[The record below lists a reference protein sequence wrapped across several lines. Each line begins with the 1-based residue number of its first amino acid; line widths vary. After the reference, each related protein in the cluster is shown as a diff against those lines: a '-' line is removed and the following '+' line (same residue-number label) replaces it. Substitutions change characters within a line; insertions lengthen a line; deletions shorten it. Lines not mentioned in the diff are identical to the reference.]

1 MTTTTTTHVW
11 TLGPWHIN
19 SSPGVGRDWV
29 SGNAQRTAASV
40 ARHGPLGYAWR
51 VFWPLIDPC
60 FSSDDETACAFG
72 RESTLTE
79 AMAAA
84 DTALAT
90 KETTT

>member
-1 MTTTTTTHVW
+1 MTTMTTTNTW
-11 TLGPWHIN
+11 TLGPWQI
-19 SSPGVGRDWV
+19 SASPCVGRNWV
-29 SGNAQRTAASV
+29 SGNAYRIAASV
-40 ARHGPLGYAWR
+40 ARCGPSGYSWR
-51 VFWPLIDPC
+51 VFGPLIDPC
-60 FSSDDETACAFG
+60 FSSDETAACAFG